1 MWKSFETV
9 HSHICCTI
17 IQLIHEVKS
26 YGCSQVIAKG
36 IKSSRDLWMK
46 DKNFLSSNFSSLK
59 HCTNKNE
66 NLAFRQLNFSHYF
79 PASSEGL
86 HQLFF
91 NSLSLLGLNRNFK
104 NRKTSVYIT
113 KQCGLE
119 HCWVLLSAAPHI
131 KSSGAKCKKLC
142 LSESQDNSQ
151 LVLIIH
157 GAGEWDSQ
165 LFNGTVLNSKG
176 IVFPIKRSDSKR
188 RFMEKMVD

>member
-1 MWKSFETV
+1 
-9 HSHICCTI
+9 
-17 IQLIHEVKS
+17 
-26 YGCSQVIAKG
+26 
-36 IKSSRDLWMK
+36 MK

-66 NLAFRQLNFSHYF
+66 NLAFRQLNFSHCF
-79 PASSEGL
+79 PASSL

-91 NSLSLLGLNRNFK
+91 NSLSFLGLNRNFK

-119 HCWVLLSAAPHI
+119 HCCILLSPAPHI
-131 KSSGAKCKKLC
+131 KTSGVKCKKLC
-142 LSESQDNSQ
+142 LSKSQDNSQ
-151 LVLIIH
+151 LLLIVH
-157 GAGEWDSQ
+157 KAGEWDSQ

-176 IVFPIKRSDSKR
+176 TVFPIKRPDSKR